1 MVWNARCFIRGGKL
15 MLLRANVYLSINNIL
30 IVHINDV
37 SKPAFP
43 GHYFPLEFQLLP
55 ELSEQ
60 IEKAYLAQFEG
71 GVTKVVEPP
80 EVHLG

>member
-1 MVWNARCFIRGGKL
+1 M
-15 MLLRANVYLSINNIL
+15 MLQANVYLSINNTL
-30 IVHINDV
+30 IIHIKDV
-37 SKPAFP
+37 SKPDLP

-55 ELSEQ
+55 ELSEK

-71 GVTKVVEPP
+71 GVTAVEEPP